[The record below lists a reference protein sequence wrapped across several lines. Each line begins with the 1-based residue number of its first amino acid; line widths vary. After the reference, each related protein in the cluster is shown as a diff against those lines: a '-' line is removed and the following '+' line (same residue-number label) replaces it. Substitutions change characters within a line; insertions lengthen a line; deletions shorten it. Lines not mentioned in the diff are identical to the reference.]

1 MCNHHFINFIQNYF
15 DLRQVKKT
23 VLFSN
28 ILGTKQLIS
37 DGKQSLVASLKVWR
51 KKWNEYM
58 RKK

>member
-37 DGKQSLVASLKVWR
+37 DGKQSLVASLKV
-51 KKWNEYM
+51 
-58 RKK
+58 